1 MCLALARL
9 QRSSHQR
16 FWGMSCYSYK
26 ELQGRILD
34 DTIYFFLLCT
44 VPASTSIFCNCA
56 GRVGDRIAKIWGFGF
71 SLGLNVKRQE
81 KVAGIDPHIL
91 EGFSYRLIEGIVTRG
106 AEVCTTW
113 ERGALGAYLR
123 NTY

>member
-1 MCLALARL
+1 MTLYISSSYALFRLLHRYSANALEGLAIG
-9 QRSSHQR
+9 
-16 FWGMSCYSYK
+16 F
-26 ELQGRILD
+26 
-34 DTIYFFLLCT
+34 
-44 VPASTSIFCNCA
+44 
-56 GRVGDRIAKIWGFGF
+56 AKIWGFGF

-91 EGFSYRLIEGIVTRG
+91 EGFSYRLIEGIATRG